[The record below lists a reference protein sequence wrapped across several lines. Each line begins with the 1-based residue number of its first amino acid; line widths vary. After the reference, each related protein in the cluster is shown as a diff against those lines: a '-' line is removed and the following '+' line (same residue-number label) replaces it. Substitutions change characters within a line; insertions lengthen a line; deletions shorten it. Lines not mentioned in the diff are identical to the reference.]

1 MFNQSNKNEVGPV
14 LNLST
19 VLYFLYFI
27 LVLGTSKLE
36 LASQYRNFITEL
48 KDSQSLRL
56 IN

>member
-36 LASQYRNFITEL
+36 RASQYRYFITEL